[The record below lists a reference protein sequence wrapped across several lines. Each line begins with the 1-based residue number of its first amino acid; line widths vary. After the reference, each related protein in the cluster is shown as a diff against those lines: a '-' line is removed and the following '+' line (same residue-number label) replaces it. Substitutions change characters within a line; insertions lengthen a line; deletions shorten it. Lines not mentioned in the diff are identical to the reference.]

1 MARKSEIRRE
11 ALRLSLIEAAEARIT
26 QDGAAAI
33 KARELAKEVGC
44 ATGAIYNVFEDLNAL
59 IMAVNGR
66 TFLEMGK
73 GIAQSRRDAAG
84 QSPQR
89 VLIAMSLAYLEFAAK
104 HTNLWR
110 ALFDL
115 QMTVTEVPDWYQAEL
130 NKLFANISETLTDL
144 WPARDADEIELMTRA
159 LFSSVHG
166 IILLGLQQ
174 RISGVPKEMIARM
187 IEKTLIELANSGS

>member
-11 ALRLSLIEAAEARIT
+11 ALRLALIEAAEERIK
-26 QDGAAAI
+26 QDGAGAI

-66 TFLEMGK
+66 TFLAMGK
-73 GIAQSRRDAAG
+73 DIAQSRRDAAG
-84 QSPQR
+84 QPPQR
-89 VLIAMSLAYLEFAAK
+89 VLIAMSLAYLDFATS

-115 QMTVTEVPDWYQAEL
+115 QMTVTEVPDWYQSEL
-130 NKLFANISETLTDL
+130 DKLFANISETLADL
-144 WPARDADEIELMTRA
+144 WPTRDADEVALMTRA

-166 IILLGLQQ
+166 IVSLGLQQ
-174 RISGVPKEMIARM
+174 RISGVPKEMIALM
-187 IEKTLIELANSGS
+187 IEKTLLELTHSSR